1 MAKYNPKNIEDLSKG
16 KMIQRVGYVKGTFI
30 DDLQSLEDIIKNGGQ
45 VEVKAQEVR
54 QSGLNQIQ
62 VLEVRIYFV
71 SKSAKLEPK

>member
-54 QSGLNQIQ
+54 QSGLDQIQ